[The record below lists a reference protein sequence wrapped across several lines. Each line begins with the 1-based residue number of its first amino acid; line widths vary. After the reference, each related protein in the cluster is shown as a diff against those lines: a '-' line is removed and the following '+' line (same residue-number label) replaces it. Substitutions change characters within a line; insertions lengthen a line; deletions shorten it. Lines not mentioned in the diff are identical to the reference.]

1 MAWDLQ
7 PHPSPTSLLG
17 REVTES
23 LSVPRIVEAE
33 KPPGWT
39 SGLREAVSRPGH
51 HNKPP
56 TVTHLIHGRSGV
68 EPKALLS
75 DLQARE
81 AVGNA

>member
-1 MAWDLQ
+1 
-7 PHPSPTSLLG
+7 
-17 REVTES
+17 
-23 LSVPRIVEAE
+23 VEAE

-39 SGLREAVSRPGH
+39 TVLREAVSRPGH

-56 TVTHLIHGRSGV
+56 AVIRLIHGRSGV

-75 DLQARE
+75 NLQARE